1 MLAPGGTFVAAS
13 CSSHVSAED
22 FLTTLDDVA
31 LGRSDLRLLE
41 LFGPPPDHPTLAEL
55 PRRALPEARRARV
68 AFSFAMTAE
77 QYLVDNRAGWRLAM
91 SRTRPTGEAPHAARP
106 VLIVPGYGMNSYI
119 FGFHP
124 RGPSMVD
131 CFSARGLEVWTVDLR
146 GQGRSIRARGNN
158 RYGLADLAIED
169 LGAAIAHVLANTQTG
184 ASTVDII
191 GCSLGTALA
200 FAHVASVPT
209 APVHALVSMAGLVT
223 WKGAHP
229 LVRFAFGSPFLV
241 GLMRIRNTRQLARF
255 ALPVVAK
262 RRAVALVRLLE
273 PPVDGSLAGL
283 ARWCRPSRI
292 RTRSSTARSR
302 EWIKRG
308 DLVVRG
314 VNVSQKLPELKHPF
328 FCVVANDD
336 GIVLPVTSRHT
347 YDVIGSETKR
357 LLLVGDP
364 EQPIAHADLFL
375 CNGAQERI
383 FAPVADFLL
392 EV

>member
-1 MLAPGGTFVAAS
+1 MPLQ
-13 CSSHVSAED
+13 
-22 FLTTLDDVA
+22 
-31 LGRSDLRLLE
+31 
-41 LFGPPPDHPTLAEL
+41 
-55 PRRALPEARRARV
+55 
-68 AFSFAMTAE
+68 
-77 QYLVDNRAGWRLAM
+77 QYLVDNHAGWRLAM
-91 SRTRPTGEAPHAARP
+91 SRRRPVGDAPHAARP

-124 RGPSMVD
+124 RGPSMID
-131 CFSARGLEVWTVDLR
+131 CLSARGLEVWTVDLR

-169 LGAAIAHVLANTQTG
+169 LGAAIAYVLANTMTG
-184 ASTVDII
+184 ATTLDIV

-200 FAHVASVPT
+200 FAHVASVPS

-229 LVRFAFGSPFLV
+229 VVRFAFGSPRLV
-241 GLMRIRNTRQLARF
+241 GLMRIRNTRALARV
-255 ALPVVAK
+255 ALPLLTKIAPSLLSVYLNGRSTDLTQASK
-262 RRAVALVRLLE
+262 LVQTVEDPHPIINRE
-273 PPVDGSLAGL
+273 IA
-283 ARWCRPSRI
+283 
-292 RTRSSTARSR
+292 

-314 VNVSQKLPELKHPF
+314 VNVSAKLPELTHPF
-328 FCVVANDD
+328 FCVIANDD
-336 GIVLPVTSRHT
+336 GIVLPATSRHT
-347 YDVIGSETKR
+347 YDVIGSEKKR
-357 LLLVGDP
+357 LLIVGDP

-375 CNGAQERI
+375 FTGAQERV

>member
-1 MLAPGGTFVAAS
+1 MP
-13 CSSHVSAED
+13 
-22 FLTTLDDVA
+22 A
-31 LGRSDLRLLE
+31 L
-41 LFGPPPDHPTLAEL
+41 
-55 PRRALPEARRARV
+55 
-68 AFSFAMTAE
+68 
-77 QYLVDNRAGWRLAM
+77 QYLVDNHAGWRLAM
-91 SRTRPTGEAPHAARP
+91 SRRLPARGTKPASRP

-158 RYGLADLAIED
+158 RYGLAELAIED
-169 LGAAIAHVLANTQTG
+169 LGAAIAHVLANTETG
-184 ASTVDII
+184 AKTLDII
-191 GCSLGTALA
+191 GCSLGTALS
-200 FAHVASVPT
+200 FAHVASVPD

-229 LVRFAFGSPFLV
+229 LVRFAFGSPRLV
-241 GLMRIRNTRQLARF
+241 GLMRVRNTRQLARF
-255 ALPVVAK
+255 ALPVVA
-262 RRAVALVRLLE
+262 RVAPSLLS
-273 PPVDGSLAGL
+273 VYLNHQ
-283 ARWCRPSRI
+283 
-292 RTRSSTARSR
+292 STDLTQAAKMVQTVEDPHPIINR
-302 EWIKRG
+302 EIAQWIKRG

-314 VNVSQKLPELKHPF
+314 VNVSQKLPSIKNPF

-375 CNGAQERI
+375 CTGAQQRI
-383 FAPVADFLL
+383 FAPIADFLL